1 MKRKSVPS
9 CIFRS
14 DMFSILSAL
23 VGQSE
28 SILRDR
34 WEVLPDD
41 ELFGLVLSTAKN
53 ISKEFQ
59 KSQKE
64 IGELRM
70 KLDTYAQLSLF
81 RN

>member
-1 MKRKSVPS
+1 
-9 CIFRS
+9 
-14 DMFSILSAL
+14 MFSILSAL